1 MMDLNSSSS
10 SKAAALLLCVACN
23 QSAQAVVAVFAP
35 SQMLTEEPGIVRIPL
50 IGLQAAPTV
59 PNAVY
64 RATNSGLV
72 EQCDPFVTLS
82 RVPPKTGLGPRVS
95 RNTG

>member
-10 SKAAALLLCVACN
+10 SRDVAFLPCVACD
-23 QSAQAVVAVFAP
+23 QSAQSVVTVVAP
-35 SQMLTEEPGIVRIPL
+35 SQMLTEDPGIVRIPL
-50 IGLQAAPTV
+50 TGLQAAPTV
-59 PNAVY
+59 PNAVN

-72 EQCDPFVTLS
+72 EQCDPFTTPS

-95 RNTG
+95 KNTG